1 MLFQDR
7 MEAGRKLA
15 HALQPYRA
23 QHPVVLAIPR
33 GGVPMAEVVA
43 RALHAE
49 LDVVLVRKIGM
60 PDWPEFAAGAVDESG
75 WVYRNPQAGD
85 SPALERHLKDQG
97 RRELETLRQRR
108 RQYTPHR
115 PPVPVRGRVVI
126 VVDDGLATG
135 STMMAALHALR
146 QQQPARLVCAVPVA
160 PPDILNKLGA
170 HADEVVCLH
179 ATPDFQAVGQFYR
192 HFDQVDDAQVVAVL
206 HRQGGC
212 PATGTAGR
220 RGADRPAGCDAGGP
234 VASGRWP
241 PAGGVCPWQRQQPPQ
256 PA

>member
-75 WVYRNPQAGD
+75 
-85 SPALERHLKDQG
+85 
-97 RRELETLRQRR
+97 
-108 RQYTPHR
+108 
-115 PPVPVRGRVVI
+115 
-126 VVDDGLATG
+126 
-135 STMMAALHALR
+135 
-146 QQQPARLVCAVPVA
+146 
-160 PPDILNKLGA
+160 
-170 HADEVVCLH
+170 
-179 ATPDFQAVGQFYR
+179 
-192 HFDQVDDAQVVAVL
+192 
-206 HRQGGC
+206 
-212 PATGTAGR
+212 
-220 RGADRPAGCDAGGP
+220 
-234 VASGRWP
+234 
-241 PAGGVCPWQRQQPPQ
+241 
-256 PA
+256 